1 MRSEPKRVVAVAKH
15 PLDPQMNYQ
24 IIATEWSD
32 ETFTLTVANEA
43 EVLAKGNDWS
53 WDYLPSDYEVL
64 RAISDA
70 LIERALESGR
80 PLVRLGPIA
89 APLATRSPGALKGR
103 IAFFDETEIDAEIQS
118 ESC

>member
-1 MRSEPKRVVAVAKH
+1 MRSEPKHVVAVAKH
-15 PLDPQMNYQ
+15 PMDPQMNYQ

-103 IAFFDETEIDAEIQS
+103 ITFFDETEIDAEIQS
-118 ESC
+118 